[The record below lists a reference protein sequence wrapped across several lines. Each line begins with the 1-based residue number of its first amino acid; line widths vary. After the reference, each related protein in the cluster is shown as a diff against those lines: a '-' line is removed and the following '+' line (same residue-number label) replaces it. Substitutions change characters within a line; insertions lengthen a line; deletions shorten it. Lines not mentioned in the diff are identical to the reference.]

1 MIEYNSIV
9 FELSHEGRKAYRL
22 PALDVPAKSVES
34 MLPEAHI
41 RKSDL
46 DFPEL
51 FEVDVIR
58 HFTNLS
64 NKNFGVDTGFYPLG
78 SCTMKYNPKINE
90 QMARL
95 DGFAN
100 IHPLQDEST
109 VQGALRLMHELDLSL
124 CEITGM
130 DRMSLVPAAGAHG
143 EFAGISTI
151 KAYHEHRGDRK
162 RDKVIIPDSAHG
174 TNPATVVMAGC
185 DVIEVKSDEHGLV
198 DIEALKAVVGE
209 DTCALMLTNPNTLG
223 IFEKHI
229 EEITDI
235 VHQAGGLV
243 YYDGANANAILG
255 HARPGDMGFDV
266 VHLNIHKTFST
277 PHGGG
282 GPGTGPIGVK
292 KILEPFL
299 PIPTV
304 SRDGDRYFLDC
315 NRPDSLGRLKD
326 FQGHFGILVRGYTY
340 ILTMGADGL
349 REASEVAVLNANYIM
364 ASLKEDYNIAYDA
377 VCKHECVFAGLKD
390 GGDVRTLD
398 VAKRLLD
405 MGYHPPTVYF
415 PLIVHEAL
423 MVEPTETESK
433 ETVDAFIA
441 AMRAIAKEARENPEL
456 VKSAPHTTPV
466 RRPDET
472 LAARKPILKYTR
484 EVE

>member
-1 MIEYNSIV
+1 MKEYNKVI
-9 FELSHEGRKAYRL
+9 FELSHEGRRAYAL
-22 PALDVPAKSVES
+22 PALDVPEKSLSS
-34 MLPEAHI
+34 MLPEAHQ
-41 RKSDL
+41 RKIDL

-90 QMARL
+90 RMARL

-100 IHPLQDEST
+100 LHPLQDEST
-109 VQGALRLMHELDLSL
+109 VQGALRLMYELDQAL
-124 CEITGM
+124 CEVTGM
-130 DRMSLVPAAGAHG
+130 DKMSLNPAAGAHG

-151 KAYHEHRGDRK
+151 RAYHEHRGDMK

-185 DVIEVKSDEHGLV
+185 EVIEVKSDENGMV
-198 DIEALKAVVGE
+198 DIEALKKVVGE

-223 IFEKHI
+223 IFERHI
-229 EEITDI
+229 KEITDI
-235 VHQAGGLV
+235 IHEAGGLV

-299 PIPTV
+299 PLPTV
-304 SRDGDRYFLDC
+304 AKDGDRYYLDFDRA
-315 NRPDSLGRLKD
+315 NSLGRLKN
-326 FQGHFGILVRGYTY
+326 FQGHFGVLVRGYTY
-340 ILTMGADGL
+340 ILTMGGDGL
-349 REASEVAVLNANYIM
+349 KEAAEVAVLNANYIM
-364 ASLKEDYNIAYDA
+364 ASLKDEYKVAFPG
-377 VCKHECVFAGLKD
+377 VCKHECVFAGLKEA
-390 GGDVRTLD
+390 GDVKTLD

-433 ETVDAFIA
+433 ETIDSFIN
-441 AMRAIAKEARENPEL
+441 AMKTIAKEAKENPEVL
-456 VKSAPHTTPV
+456 HSAPHTTLV

-472 LAARKPILKYTR
+472 LAARKPILKYVKP
-484 EVE
+484 E

>member
-1 MIEYNSIV
+1 MKEYNKII
-9 FELSHEGRKAYRL
+9 FELSHEGRRAYSL
-22 PALDVPAKSVES
+22 PELDVPVKS
-34 MLPEAHI
+34 LGDWIPEAHQ
-41 RKSDL
+41 RKIPL

-51 FEVDVIR
+51 FEVDVVR

-90 QMARL
+90 QIARL

-100 IHPLQDEST
+100 LHPHQDEST
-109 VQGALRLMHELDLSL
+109 VQGALRLMYELDVALS
-124 CEITGM
+124 EITGM
-130 DRMSLVPAAGAHG
+130 DKMSLVPAAGAHG
-143 EFAGISTI
+143 EFSGITTI
-151 KAYHEHRGDRK
+151 RAYHESRGDFG

-185 DVIEVKSDEHGLV
+185 DTIEVGSDENGLV
-198 DIEALKAVVGE
+198 DIEALKAAVGS

-223 IFEKHI
+223 LFEKNI
-229 EEITDI
+229 REITDI
-235 VHQAGGLV
+235 VHAAGGLV

-266 VHLNIHKTFST
+266 VHLNVHKTFST

-299 PIPTV
+299 PVPTV
-304 SRDGDRYFLDC
+304 EKDADRYYLDFGKEK
-315 NRPDSLGRLKD
+315 SLGRLKD
-326 FQGHFGILVRGYTY
+326 FQGHFGILARGYAY
-340 ILTMGADGL
+340 ILSMGADGL
-349 REASEVAVLNANYIM
+349 REASSVAVLGANYIM
-364 ASLKEDYNIAYDA
+364 ASLKDDYKIACDS

-390 GGDVRTLD
+390 GGDVKTLD

-405 MGYHPPTVYF
+405 MGFHPPTVYF

-423 MVEPTETESK
+423 MIEPTETESK
-433 ETVDAFIA
+433 ETMDAFIS
-441 AMRAIAKEARENPEL
+441 AMRQIAQEAKENPEL
-456 VKSAPHTTPV
+456 LKSAPHTTLV

-472 LAARKPILKYTR
+472 LAARKPVLKYVA
-484 EVE
+484 E